1 MNNIINFFG
10 AFPQGGEQK
19 MADIDKSKRLD
30 IDKEKMLAI
39 EERTADLLKDVDFG
53 QSPCV
58 DIVSLVKKDDFE
70 VKPTDMDIET
80 TGCILVNDD
89 GLVPKR
95 LITVNTFFR
104 NPDNESDVIFKKSRF
119 ITAHEYGHFILHRE
133 QGEPTLMH
141 RDTYHRTEP
150 KELEADYFARS
161 ILMPLDQFRVYYELL
176 NDIGNNDP
184 RFTIEFLS
192 KLFKV
197 TRNKVRKRIGD
208 LETLSSEANCVS

>member
-10 AFPQGGEQK
+10 ASHKGGEQK
-19 MADIDKSKRLD
+19 MADIDKNQMLE

-39 EERTADLLKDVDFG
+39 EEKTSDLLKGVDFG

-58 DIVSLVKKDDFE
+58 DIVSLVKKDNFE
-70 VKPTDMDIET
+70 VEPTNMDIET
-80 TGCILVNDD
+80 TGCLFVNDD
-89 GLVPKR
+89 VNNPQR

-104 NPDNESDVIFKKSRF
+104 NPDNETDVIFKKSRF
-119 ITAHEYGHFILHRE
+119 ITAHEYGHFILHHE
-133 QGEPTLMH
+133 EGTPIFMH

-161 ILMPLDQFRVYYELL
+161 ILMPLDQFKIYYEVL
-176 NDIGNNDP
+176 NEMSSNDSQ
-184 RFTIEFLS
+184 FTIELLS

-197 TRNKVRKRIGD
+197 TKNKVNRRIGD
-208 LETLSSEANCVS
+208 MLALTNNGNCAS